1 MLKISIRLMGYEFLG
16 FEYSKDKEE
25 KKDGKDNI
33 IR

>member
-25 KKDGKDNI
+25 KKDNGKDI